1 MEPRLKRLI
10 YTGVFSNRPY
20 TKISAIRDAFYHYK
34 IDKFLSYDEAGV
46 ESHSDNAQKHS
57 VAVSRSNIDQ
67 DWLVE
72 AIDWCMEN
80 VHLPERWFVNGK
92 IEECMI
98 RSSIFSETVTF
109 QFSRKMTA
117 KKFAKIFQTTACCFV
132 KEDQEHRVVIN
143 KAPLPERNNWTQH
156 FQNANEGKWLSEMVA
171 WIEENCTNQWSLRR
185 ENPDIW
191 FENDSV
197 VFSFADLQEATM
209 FRLKF

>member
-1 MEPRLKRLI
+1 MEPRLKALI
-10 YTGVFSNRPY
+10 HRGVFSNRPH

-57 VAVSRSNIDQ
+57 VSVSRSNIDE

-80 VHLPERWFVNGK
+80 IHLPERWFVNGK
-92 IEECMI
+92 IEECMM

-117 KKFAKIFQTTACCFV
+117 KKFAKIFQSTACCFV
-132 KEDQEHRVVIN
+132 KEDQEHRVVVN
-143 KAPLPERNNWTQH
+143 EPSRAPNFWH
-156 FQNANEGKWLSEMVA
+156 EGKWLSEMVA

-185 ENPDIW
+185 ENPDMW

-209 FRLKF
+209 FRLRF